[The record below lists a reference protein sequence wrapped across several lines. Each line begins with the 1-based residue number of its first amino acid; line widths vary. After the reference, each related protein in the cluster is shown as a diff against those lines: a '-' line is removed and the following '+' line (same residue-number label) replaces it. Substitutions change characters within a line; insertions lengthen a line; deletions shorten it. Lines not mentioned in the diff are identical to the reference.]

1 MPHPFRRLFGEKGGR
16 AQVSPSPI
24 RETHQWRRRDYL
36 AAAFLFCATATFVAW
51 QNSRVAVLW
60 DLGYLLDTSWR
71 IALGQMPYRDFP
83 LAHAPLTFLIQTGL
97 MRVAG
102 RHFFLV
108 IAYAATAG
116 GLASVLTWRILLRI
130 ARGSAIF
137 GPVTWLMALLMA
149 APLAVIG
156 IYSIYPHPIYDCDC
170 ILAILLSI
178 LLLIRLDPHPAPGAE
193 PEATPQST
201 QVLLT
206 SGEKFKDCHP
216 ERSAALRRGTEGS
229 AVVLLSRLVLSG
241 VVQPIRLA
249 PLAAGAA
256 TVLPL
261 FFKQNIG
268 LPFLAVVAAG
278 ILILF
283 AAVLQ
288 QTRSLLSALRS
299 QPALILTGILAAL
312 LAGLAA
318 IAATAGLGNYIHWT
332 IQFAAQR
339 RMPGW
344 ASMLTV
350 YNQAALAWM
359 LPALAAGLILCHT
372 PIIGRLWARII
383 AFCLVAAPFA
393 GTVIFLFNNDE
404 ADERADTLLTL
415 WPLLLLAALLI
426 ALFEL
431 RRGVTLQ
438 RLVPFFILAAI
449 HGALLSQQLW
459 GSTYALWPLL
469 MVLAAFVLGTLPPPA
484 RPVAM
489 AAAAV
494 ISATLLVCGTLYSI
508 SRERLSYV
516 QIPDAPLQ
524 RSSIPAM
531 RGIATP
537 GPFLSDF
544 D

>member
-1 MPHPFRRLFGEKGGR
+1 
-16 AQVSPSPI
+16 
-24 RETHQWRRRDYL
+24 
-36 AAAFLFCATATFVAW
+36 
-51 QNSRVAVLW
+51 
-60 DLGYLLDTSWR
+60 
-71 IALGQMPYRDFP
+71 
-83 LAHAPLTFLIQTGL
+83 
-97 MRVAG
+97 
-102 RHFFLV
+102 
-108 IAYAATAG
+108 
-116 GLASVLTWRILLRI
+116 
-130 ARGSAIF
+130 
-137 GPVTWLMALLMA
+137 
-149 APLAVIG
+149 
-156 IYSIYPHPIYDCDC
+156 
-170 ILAILLSI
+170 
-178 LLLIRLDPHPAPGAE
+178 
-193 PEATPQST
+193 
-201 QVLLT
+201 
-206 SGEKFKDCHP
+206 
-216 ERSAALRRGTEGS
+216 
-229 AVVLLSRLVLSG
+229 
-241 VVQPIRLA
+241 
-249 PLAAGAA
+249 
-256 TVLPL
+256 
-261 FFKQNIG
+261 
-268 LPFLAVVAAG
+268 
-278 ILILF
+278 
-283 AAVLQ
+283 
-288 QTRSLLSALRS
+288 
-299 QPALILTGILAAL
+299 
-312 LAGLAA
+312 
-318 IAATAGLGNYIHWT
+318 
-332 IQFAAQR
+332 
-339 RMPGW
+339 
-344 ASMLTV
+344 
-350 YNQAALAWM
+350 M

-393 GTVIFLFNNDE
+393 GTVIFFFNNDE

-469 MVLAAFVLGTLPPPA
+469 MVLAVFVLGTLPPPA

-544 D
+544 DELVEFAASEIPPREAVLPLPGEDPFFYATGRAPRFPVTLFDPATDPYSASEVVDEARRLNIRWIIVKRALQINGNPMPETEQTMKLMQRDFALYKRLHGYDIYRRR